1 MRPVRVVAFGGGH
14 GLSASLRAL
23 RLLRDRWLAD
33 AGHAQLDVTAVVTVG
48 DDGGSSGRLRAERG
62 GLPPGDLRR
71 CLTSVSPHHELAEAL
86 EHRFRDGDLAGHA
99 VGNLVLAGLVDA
111 GDDLVGAADRLS
123 CWLGLDPDHIRVL
136 PATHEPVAMVGATVH
151 GEVRGQVALEEA
163 EGITEVHIDPPD
175 PKVPDEVREAIAAAD
190 QIVLGPGSFHTSV
203 LAAAVVPGVR
213 DAIAAGHARRILI
226 ANLRAD
232 EPEVAGFDVARHV
245 HALRAHGIPVDAVV
259 VQEGSL
265 PVGDVGDLEV
275 VVADIDRPHG
285 LAHDADLLGA
295 VLATLL

>member
-1 MRPVRVVAFGGGH
+1 MRSAPRVVAVGGGH
-14 GLSASLRAL
+14 GLAISLRAITGY
-23 RLLRDRWLAD
+23 A
-33 AGHAQLDVTAVVTVG
+33 AHTTAVVATS
-48 DDGGSSGRLRAERG
+48 DDGGSSGRLRQQLGVPA
-62 GLPPGDLRR
+62 PGDLRR
-71 CLTSVSPHHELAEAL
+71 CLTSVAPDQELAASL
-86 EHRFRDGDLAGHA
+86 EHRFGTGAGDLAGHA

-123 CWLGLDPDHIRVL
+123 RWLGLDPDHIRVL
-136 PATHEPVAMVGATVH
+136 PATHEPVAMVGATAH

-163 EGITEVHIDPPD
+163 EGITGVHIDPPD